1 MLGIGNG
8 MQKPF
13 YKKEFLTIVRLL
25 SVILII
31 FLTFI
36 EIKISYTF
44 LHSKFDTKENATFL
58 LTFIENI
65 LSLIFLISLT
75 LYPYKLEFLAIASF
89 IYSIQCIVFET
100 NNPMGL
106 CMYFLG
112 MVVLYVRGF
121 FIRKSK
127 QKKIGAII
135 FLVLL
140 FLFRLHFGIEI
151 FLNTILD
158 NIAYFLVIGVS
169 IFLLMKFH
177 HSQKEVVSEKTLN
190 LADFPGLNQKD
201 VNLLQKVLENKQ
213 YKEIA
218 FELKRSE
225 GTIRNRLNKVYDLLG
240 VMDKIGFI
248 TIYSNCK
255 IIYEETSDMVSSK
268 KKTKR

>member
-127 QKKIGAII
+127 QKK
-135 FLVLL
+135 
-140 FLFRLHFGIEI
+140 
-151 FLNTILD
+151 
-158 NIAYFLVIGVS
+158 
-169 IFLLMKFH
+169 
-177 HSQKEVVSEKTLN
+177 
-190 LADFPGLNQKD
+190 
-201 VNLLQKVLENKQ
+201 
-213 YKEIA
+213 
-218 FELKRSE
+218 
-225 GTIRNRLNKVYDLLG
+225 LG
-240 VMDKIGFI
+240 Q
-248 TIYSNCK
+248 
-255 IIYEETSDMVSSK
+255 
-268 KKTKR
+268 